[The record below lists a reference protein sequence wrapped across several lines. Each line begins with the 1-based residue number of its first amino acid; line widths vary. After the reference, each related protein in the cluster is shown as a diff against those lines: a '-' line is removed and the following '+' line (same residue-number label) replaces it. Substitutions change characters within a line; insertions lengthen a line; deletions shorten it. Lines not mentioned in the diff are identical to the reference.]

1 MEKKILIV
9 MSEDGSCTVT
19 SDGITS
25 MPELI
30 GMLETVKAMKVN
42 ESLGIKPYVSP
53 IVGLGR

>member
-53 IVGLGR
+53 IIKPR